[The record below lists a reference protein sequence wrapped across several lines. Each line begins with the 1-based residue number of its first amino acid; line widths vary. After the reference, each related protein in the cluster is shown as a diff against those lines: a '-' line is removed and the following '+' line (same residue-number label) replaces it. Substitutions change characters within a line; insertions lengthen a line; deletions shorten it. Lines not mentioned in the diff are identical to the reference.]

1 MSLSRKEIQR
11 QRMYRYFLEAAAEI
25 IEEEGIANLTV
36 RNIAKKAGYT
46 SSTVY
51 NYFKDL
57 SHLKFFAM
65 IRYTKD
71 YVEELPE
78 YIEKGHS
85 KIEKWLYTW
94 ECFCKHSFHN
104 PEVYSILFM
113 ENLGTFPKDLLVKYY
128 DIYQKDLVGL
138 PEEVKPI
145 IMEQSFSKRS
155 TMFIQSAIDEGFIQP
170 EDLSYISDVTLMIWK
185 GMMSTYMNQRQQLT
199 AEEALHKTMT
209 LLYECVLQTI
219 DPNKRHEINYS
230 VPKMK

>member
-11 QRMYRYFLEAAAEI
+11 QRMYRYFLDAAAEI
-25 IEEEGIANLTV
+25 IDEEGLSNLTV
-36 RNIAKKAGYT
+36 RKIAQKAGYT

-51 NYFKDL
+51 NYFTDL
-57 SHLKFFAM
+57 SHLKFFTM
-65 IRYTKD
+65 IRYTKG

-85 KIEKWLYTW
+85 TIEKWLYTW
-94 ECFCKHSFHN
+94 ECFCKHSFNN
-104 PEVYSILFM
+104 PDVYSILFI

-128 DIYQKDLVGL
+128 DIYQKDLFGL

-155 TMFIQSAIDEGFIQP
+155 TMFIQSAIDEGFIQA
-170 EDLSYISDVTLMIWK
+170 EDVSYISDVTLMIWK

-199 AEEALHKTMT
+199 AEDAQHKTMT
-209 LLYECVLQTI
+209 LLYECVIQI
-219 DPNKRHEINYS
+219 IHPDKRQEINYN
-230 VPKMK
+230 VQKFK